1 MPERKEMKAVIQRVQ
16 HAGVS
21 IGGELHASIGK
32 GLLILVGIQ
41 ADDTDEDIEWLT
53 SKIGNL
59 RVFDDENGVM
69 NLSVKEINGEILAVS
84 QFTLMAR
91 TKKGNRPSYIDAA
104 RPEISVPLYER
115 FVRVMNEEMQKE
127 IKTGV
132 FGANMQV
139 DLTNDGPVT
148 ILMDT
153 KNRI

>member
-1 MPERKEMKAVIQRVQ
+1 MKAVIQRVQ

-59 RVFDDENGVM
+59 RVFNDENGVM